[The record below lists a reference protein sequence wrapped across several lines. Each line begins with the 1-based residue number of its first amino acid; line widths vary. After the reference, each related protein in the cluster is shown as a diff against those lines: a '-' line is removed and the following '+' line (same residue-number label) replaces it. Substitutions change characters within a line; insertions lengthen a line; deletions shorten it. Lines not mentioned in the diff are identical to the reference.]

1 MEIIRRNELQ
11 EILDLVKMI
20 PHGKFLI
27 TGAAGSGKTFLLNI
41 VGKILWEQGKKI
53 RYKIMELVPDNKETW
68 EYWSESDD
76 TVYLI
81 DGLDDIYRYKQKV
94 KDIKFGRACYIC
106 TARENRFDIKFD
118 YEIKLEPLTTE
129 QAFLFINDYLGNH
142 ASNEYIIEDIIREL
156 DHQCLMPR
164 LIAGKLH
171 NRLKDE
177 GFAEYF
183 LDIERDIHQLYTYN
197 DGISLQYPEIVV
209 AERKIVRVP
218 DKLKKDIRVVTRSL
232 VNQVASNPQI
242 LQEITPRQ
250 FEELVC
256 ELFER
261 EGNRVQ
267 LTKQTRDGGK
277 DLIILN
283 NSSLGDFVIYAEC
296 KKRAPKYP
304 VNVGLVRELYG
315 TVNADN
321 ATAGIM
327 VTTSYFSRDARRYQ
341 EKIKSRMSLID
352 YSELMKRIMVC
363 K

>member
-41 VGKILWEQGKKI
+41 AGKILWEQGKKI
-53 RYKIMELVPDNKETW
+53 RYKTMELFPDDKETGD
-68 EYWSESDD
+68 YLSESSD

-81 DGLDDIYRYKQKV
+81 DGLDDIYRYKQIV
-94 KDIKFGRACYIC
+94 KEIEFGKACYIC
-106 TARENRFDIKFD
+106 TSRENQFATKFD

-129 QAFLFINDYLGNH
+129 QTFLFIN
-142 ASNEYIIEDIIREL
+142 

-164 LIAGKLH
+164 LIAGKIH
-171 NRLKDE
+171 DRLKDE
-177 GFAEYF
+177 GFGDYF

-197 DGISLQYPEIVV
+197 DGISLQYPEIIVP
-209 AERKIVRVP
+209 ERKIVRVP
-218 DKLKKDIRVVTRSL
+218 DKLKQDIKVVTHSL
-232 VNQVASNPQI
+232 MNQVASNPQI

-256 ELFER
+256 ELFEK
-261 EGNRVQ
+261 EGNHVE

-304 VNVGLVRELYG
+304 VNVGFVRELYG

-327 VTTSYFSRDARRYQ
+327 VTTSYFSRDARKYQ

-352 YSELMKRIMVC
+352 YSELMKRIMAC